1 MKFRFG
7 YLKLIDKSIY
17 KKDKII
23 LVCDSVSNNQNEIVV
38 SCYISDISN
47 FEELEKMDISGIS
60 GQVWGADFLKD
71 KVHIFWLFD
80 PNNEE
85 GKAEISRKGMLK
97 LMKKWIEF
105 RKKKIPKNYEEYEE
119 IIEVD

>member
-7 YLKLIDKSIY
+7 YLKFIDKSIY

-23 LVCDSVSNNQNEIVV
+23 LVCDSVSNNQNENIIG
-38 SCYISDISN
+38 CYINDISN
-47 FEELEKMDISGIS
+47 FESNLTEICRELEKTEDSGLD
-60 GQVWGADFLKD
+60 GQVWGADFIKD
-71 KVHIFWLFD
+71 KIHIFWLFA

-97 LMKKWIEF
+97 LMKK
-105 RKKKIPKNYEEYEE
+105 
-119 IIEVD
+119 